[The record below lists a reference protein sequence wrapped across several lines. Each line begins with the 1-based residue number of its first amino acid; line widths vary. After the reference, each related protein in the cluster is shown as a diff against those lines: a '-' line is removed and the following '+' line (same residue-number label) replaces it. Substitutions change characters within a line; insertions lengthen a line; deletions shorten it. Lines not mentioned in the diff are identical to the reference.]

1 MDRKHT
7 IFGKVVGQTFYNVQR
22 IGDCECKGE
31 TPVGDPLPR
40 ILKAVVVWN
49 PFDDIVPAAAKEEKK
64 DIVAAPKAKKKK
76 QKANVGLLSF
86 GDDEEVAEDED
97 ERREKKAKKQKIAS
111 AHDVVNERA
120 NTKLAKADDEEY
132 KDVLKKTEEETI
144 ENEKKAKELEEKMR
158 MKMREKRE
166 KVGAGGAEKS
176 SLTMLSEMNVHISE
190 EERKRIEKAKKARE
204 KQAKAERKLERE
216 RHKKNK
222 LKKLGLG
229 KALVTED
236 DKALMSN
243 HEVKRAEAK
252 LRNRRVVEREK
263 DTLAKL
269 QRFNEKLH
277 EAGGEGNKKNENGEN
292 EKKARDGFVGVSKFV
307 PEGLYYMEDLDEDG
321 NEKIRKRDDDDEDD
335 DDKNWR
341 AHSLK
346 FDKDGAQNTAPSHYL
361 ASADDYEVLDPRQP
375 LTGEIGMR
383 QATKNGG
390 SIGTADR

>member
-1 MDRKHT
+1 M
-7 IFGKVVGQTFYNVQR
+7 
-22 IGDCECKGE
+22 
-31 TPVGDPLPR
+31 
-40 ILKAVVVWN
+40 VVWN

-64 DIVAAPKAKKKK
+64 DVVAAPKAKKKK

-111 AHDVVNERA
+111 AHDVVDERA

-132 KDVLKKTEEETI
+132 KDVLKKTEEETF

-277 EAGGEGNKKNENGEN
+277 EAGGEGNKNNENGES

-321 NEKIRKRDDDDEDD
+321 NEKIRKRDDDDD

-390 SIGTADR
+390 SIRTADR